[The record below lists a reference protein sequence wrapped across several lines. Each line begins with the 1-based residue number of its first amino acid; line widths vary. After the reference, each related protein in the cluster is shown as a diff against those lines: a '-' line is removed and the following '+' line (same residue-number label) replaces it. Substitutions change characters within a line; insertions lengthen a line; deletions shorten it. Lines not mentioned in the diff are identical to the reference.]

1 MDAERIKED
10 IRSRSDIV
18 EVISSYNVQLKR
30 SGARFKGCCPF
41 HKEKTPSFHVDPA
54 KQIYHCFGCGAG
66 GDVFNFVQQSEGAD
80 FPTAMQ
86 ILARR
91 AGIEYDPAAVRGGT
105 PGAGQRKERL
115 LKIHQSI
122 AQHYH
127 ELLLGLPPDAPA
139 RAYVNRRQLEGAPM
153 KDFLI
158 GYAPESFD
166 HARNFLKAQ
175 GYTDEELLESGILT
189 KKEDSNHVYD
199 RFRDRVMFPIR
210 DAIGRV
216 VGFSGRVLRADAPG
230 GKYVNSPETPI
241 FKMSQLLFALD
252 RARPAI
258 VDEKLVVLCE
268 GQIDVIRC
276 HAAGVLNAVAAQGT
290 AITADHARVLRRL
303 ADEIVLV
310 LDADTAGETA
320 AIRAADVFHEAGFA
334 IRVASLPEGEDPD
347 SYILKEGPDA
357 FRARLGEAVPLIDF
371 LVRVMGRREDLHT
384 EAGMMRAV
392 HAVGEI
398 LRKVASA
405 VQRDA
410 MALRAAELL
419 GISPE
424 ALRNDLA
431 RMAPSAARREEPRS
445 PPLSAPDPARNE
457 PPSEE
462 VGLLESFYLH
472 PEFSAMIREF
482 VPLHTLSHP
491 DTSAVLEALLDRRPG
506 EDIGW
511 MHRIPE
517 SFPGARSLAAR
528 VQMEAEP
535 RHSAE
540 TGPEQAV
547 HDFIL
552 VIRRR
557 DLERRLAALKAVMP
571 HAPAT
576 DRPTLQNLA
585 TTILLVVKRLSEA
598 HLRHKWQEALPILDA
613 YSDPWVPGQ

>member
-30 SGARFKGCCPF
+30 SGSRFKGCCPF

-54 KQIYHCFGCGAG
+54 KQIFHCFGCNAG
-66 GDVFNFVQQSEGAD
+66 GDVFTFVQQSEGAD

-91 AGIEYDPAAVRGGT
+91 AGIEYDPAAMRGGT

-115 LKIHQSI
+115 LKIHQDI

-166 HARNFLKAQ
+166 HARNFLKAR
-175 GYTDEELLESGILT
+175 GYTDEELLESGVLT

-210 DAIGRV
+210 DAVGRV

-241 FKMSQLLFALD
+241 FKKSQILFALD

-258 VDEKLVVLCE
+258 VDEKLAVLCE

-276 HAAGVLNAVAAQGT
+276 HAAGILNAVAAQGT
-290 AITADHARVLRRL
+290 AITADHARTLRRL

-334 IRVASLPEGEDPD
+334 IRVASLPQGEDPD
-347 SYILKEGPDA
+347 SYILKAGPDA
-357 FRARLGEAVPLIDF
+357 FRARLAEAVPLIDF
-371 LVRVMGRREDLHT
+371 VVRVMGRREDLHS

-410 MALRAAELL
+410 MALRAAERL

-431 RMAPSAARREEPRS
+431 RMAPSARREETRS
-445 PPLSAPDPARNE
+445 PPLSAQPAVSQA
-457 PPSEE
+457 PPPEE
-462 VGLLESFYLH
+462 VRILESLYLH
-472 PEFSAMIREF
+472 PEFAPMIREF

-491 DTSAVLEALLDRRPG
+491 DTSAVLESLLDRKPG

-511 MHRIPE
+511 MHRIPD
-517 SFPGARSLAAR
+517 SFPGARGLAAR

-557 DLERRLAALKAVMP
+557 DLERRLAAVKAVMP
-571 HAPAT
+571 HVPPP
-576 DRPTLQNLA
+576 DRASLQNLA
-585 TTILLVVKRLSEA
+585 TTLLLVTKRLSEA
-598 HLRHKWQEALPILDA
+598 HLRRKWEEALPILDA
-613 YSDPWVPGQ
+613 YGDPWIPGQ

>member
-18 EVISSYNVQLKR
+18 EVVSSYNVQLKR

-91 AGIEYDPAAVRGGT
+91 AGIEYDPAAARGGT

-115 LKIHQSI
+115 LKIHQTI

-139 RAYVNRRQLEGAPM
+139 RAYVIRRQLEGAPM

-241 FKMSQLLFALD
+241 FKKSQLLFALD
-252 RARPAI
+252 RARTAI

-276 HAAGVLNAVAAQGT
+276 HSAGVLNAVAAQGT
-290 AITADHARVLRRL
+290 AITADHARLLRRL

-371 LVRVMGRREDLHT
+371 LVRVTGHREDLHS

-431 RMAPSAARREEPRS
+431 RMAPSARREETRS
-445 PPLSAPDPARNE
+445 PPLSAPGPARND
-457 PPSEE
+457 PPPEE
-462 VGLLESFYLH
+462 VSVIESFYLH
-472 PEFSAMIREF
+472 PEFDAMIREF
-482 VPLHTLSHP
+482 IPLHTLSHP
-491 DTSAVLEALLDRRPG
+491 DSSAVLEALLDRRPG

-511 MHRIPE
+511 MNRIPE

-547 HDFIL
+547 HDCIL

-557 DLERRLAALKAVMP
+557 DLERRLAAIKAVMP
-571 HAPAT
+571 HAPAH

-613 YSDPWVPGQ
+613 YRDPWVPGQ

>member
-241 FKMSQLLFALD
+241 FKKSQILFALD

-276 HAAGVLNAVAAQGT
+276 HTAGVLNAVAAQGT
-290 AITADHARVLRRL
+290 AITPDHARVLRRL

-371 LVRVMGRREDLHT
+371 LVRVMGQREDLHT

-431 RMAPSAARREEPRS
+431 RMAPAARREETRS
-445 PPLSAPDPARNE
+445 PPLSAPDAAARNE

-511 MHRIPE
+511 MQRIPE